1 MMKRFKSISVTEDTF
16 DVINN
21 LSETLLPKVKLSK
34 AQVVENLVG
43 ECLEKIKK
51 RDDETHK

>member
-21 LSETLLPKVKLSK
+21 LSKTLLPKVKLSK

-51 RDDETHK
+51 RDDEIN